1 MPSARRVLAMAR
13 KWPPSSVWRAT
24 NRKKCRARFSVPSL
38 KTRHASM
45 IRFFCPTCRAK
56 VQAPD
61 DNAGR
66 SGHCPACK
74 GPFMVP
80 AASAAELAQTFATGL
95 SSEIPAIPAAP
106 SSRPAS
112 PIEVYATAETSAAP
126 PPPPVAAQSAPAQT
140 SPRRVVDDREEW
152 EKAEEEAAALPPPPP
167 RPKVSTGWL
176 PLGLAAAGGLL
187 ILITIVVGVMGRN
200 TSKSVAVDANGNAL
214 PDQSAQK
221 PKPQIQIIPT
231 IPTTLPSTSHPA
243 IAPPTRDPLVI

>member
-1 MPSARRVLAMAR
+1 
-13 KWPPSSVWRAT
+13 
-24 NRKKCRARFSVPSL
+24 
-38 KTRHASM
+38 M

-56 VQAPD
+56 IQAPD

-74 GPFMVP
+74 GPFIVP

-95 SSEIPAIPAAP
+95 SGEIPAIPAPP

-112 PIEVYATAETSAAP
+112 PIEVYGNGETPATIP
-126 PPPPVAAQSAPAQT
+126 PPPPIAQIAQPAPPQT
-140 SPRRVVDDREEW
+140 STRRVVDDREEW
-152 EKAEEEAAALPPPPP
+152 EKTEEEAAALPPPPP

-214 PDQSAQK
+214 ANPNHPHNSHNAAKHITAGHRRSHARSDGDR
-221 PKPQIQIIPT
+221 
-231 IPTTLPSTSHPA
+231 LPSQW
-243 IAPPTRDPLVI
+243 